1 MISASWYHVLLLLI
15 GSLDIQSKTKDLG
28 YDYIKEIKLKPAYVY
43 FLLFL
48 PLVLVPKLSNVQ
60 LEHLFITYAYVVF
73 YKQIIKVVSPQSTK
87 DNKLLPLTMST
98 LIILFNYNKIKRSRN
113 NALLMYVYIIGT
125 MYTMIGI
132 RSVTTSESIT
142 DFVMSHMS
150 FFISKLNY

>member
-1 MISASWYHVLLLLI
+1 MISASWYHVLLLLV
-15 GSLDIQSKTKDLG
+15 GTLDIQSKTKDLG
-28 YDYIKEIKLKPAYVY
+28 YDHIKEFKLKPAYVY
-43 FLLFL
+43 SLLLL
-48 PLVLVPKLSNVQ
+48 PLVLVPRLSNVQ

-113 NALLMYVYIIGT
+113 NALLMYAYIMGT
-125 MYTMIGI
+125 MYTMIGL

-142 DFVMSHMS
+142 DFVMTHMS
-150 FFISKLNY
+150 FFISKLNC

>member
-1 MISASWYHVLLLLI
+1 MISASWYHVLLLLV
-15 GSLDIQSKTKDLG
+15 GTLDIQSKTKDLG
-28 YDYIKEIKLKPAYVY
+28 YDHIKEFKLKPTYVY
-43 FLLFL
+43 SLLLL
-48 PLVLVPKLSNVQ
+48 PLLLVPRLSNVQ

-113 NALLMYVYIIGT
+113 NALLIYVYMMCT
-125 MYTMIGI
+125 MYTMVGL
-132 RSVTTSESIT
+132 RSVTTSESIS
-142 DFVMSHMS
+142 DFVTSHMF